1 LRLAIVGY
9 GYWGSKHVRV
19 LTAIPDVD
27 VTVVDNDPS
36 RLASAALAFPTVR
49 LAPTLDEVL
58 PSTDAV
64 LIATPPRTHA
74 RLALTT
80 VRAGRH
86 VFVEKPL
93 ATSVWECEALVDA
106 ADRAGVLLMA
116 GHTFEYN
123 TAVWKLRDIVQSG
136 ELGHVCYIDTARLNL
151 GLYQLDVN
159 VLWDLAPHD
168 ISIVNFLLG
177 RSPERVSA
185 WGNSHASGRTED
197 VAHLQLRYLDVDV
210 TAYMHVSWLDPCKV
224 RRVTV
229 VGTEKMVVY
238 NDLSPNERIRIYDS
252 GVEPSSM
259 SDSMHALPMNYRWG
273 DIVSP
278 FVSFE
283 EPLAVQDAHLID
295 CIRTGARPRT
305 DGASGLAVVRVLE
318 AADKALRSGHE
329 IALDDHSRF
338 NGVAICGV
346 RSTVP
351 ALPSLADTRV
361 PG

>member
-1 LRLAIVGY
+1 
-9 GYWGSKHVRV
+9 
-19 LTAIPDVD
+19 
-27 VTVVDNDPS
+27 
-36 RLASAALAFPTVR
+36 
-49 LAPTLDEVL
+49 
-58 PSTDAV
+58 
-64 LIATPPRTHA
+64 
-74 RLALTT
+74 
-80 VRAGRH
+80 
-86 VFVEKPL
+86 
-93 ATSVWECEALVDA
+93 
-106 ADRAGVLLMA
+106 MA

-123 TAVWKLRDIVQSG
+123 TAVWKLRDIVDSG
-136 ELGHVCYIDTARLNL
+136 ELGEVCYIDTARLNL

-159 VLWDLAPHD
+159 VIWDLAPHD

-177 RSPERVSA
+177 RSPDRVSA

-197 VAHLQLRYLDVDV
+197 VAHLQLRYLDANI

-238 NDLSPNERIRIYDS
+238 NDLSSNERIRIYDS
-252 GVEPSSM
+252 GVEPSSV

-295 CIRTGARPRT
+295 CVRTGARPRT
-305 DGASGLAVVRVLE
+305 DGESGLAVVRVLE
-318 AADKALRSGHE
+318 AADTALHSGHE

-338 NGVAICGV
+338 DGVGICDV
-346 RSTVP
+346 RSAVS
-351 ALPSLADTRV
+351 ALPRLADTKV
-361 PG
+361 AG